1 MNFNAIKI
9 ENLNQKKYLIS
20 MKVKDLKT
28 FDFIQKNNIER
39 TSRACKKKNIFNQ
52 IENLKNNKEV
62 MWEEIT
68 LELDFNIEEN
78 NRNEIGILY
87 LNNLK
92 DIKITIYE
100 DISNLTDD
108 CILSF
113 EVIKEK

>member
-1 MNFNAIKI
+1 MKFNALKI

-20 MKVKDLKT
+20 MKVKDLKK

-39 TSRACKKKNIFNQ
+39 TSRACKKKNRFNQ
-52 IENLKNNKEV
+52 IEILKNNEEV
-62 MWEEIT
+62 MWKRT

>member
-1 MNFNAIKI
+1 
-9 ENLNQKKYLIS
+9 

-28 FDFIQKNNIER
+28 FDFIQKN
-39 TSRACKKKNIFNQ
+39 KKNRFNQ
-52 IENLKNNKEV
+52 IEILKNNKEV

-68 LELDFNIEEN
+68 LELDFNIKEN

-100 DISNLTDD
+100 DISNLTND

>member
-1 MNFNAIKI
+1 MNFNALKI

-20 MKVKDLKT
+20 MKVKDLKN
-28 FDFIQKNNIER
+28 FDFIQKN
-39 TSRACKKKNIFNQ
+39 KKNRFNQ
-52 IENLKNNKEV
+52 IEILKNNEEV
-62 MWEEIT
+62 MWKRT

-100 DISNLTDD
+100 DISNLTND

>member
-1 MNFNAIKI
+1 MNFNALKI

-20 MKVKDLKT
+20 MKVKDLKK
-28 FDFIQKNNIER
+28 FDFIQKN
-39 TSRACKKKNIFNQ
+39 KKNRFNQ
-52 IENLKNNKEV
+52 IEILKNNEEV
-62 MWEEIT
+62 MWKRT